1 MESEDMKL
9 IRTEEAVGSVL
20 CHDLTRIVPGQFKGA
35 QFKKG
40 HVVTA
45 EDIPML
51 LSMGK
56 DHLYVWEMQ
65 PGMLHE
71 DEAAERLGAIC
82 RNEHMLAGP
91 ISEGK
96 IELYAQRDG
105 LLRIDLDKLN
115 AINMLGEIV
124 IATRHSMSPVKAGD
138 KLAGARVIPLTIE
151 EEKLIQAEEL
161 AGGSPIMELL
171 PYKLRRAAVITTG
184 NEVFYGRVEDRF
196 TPVIEKKLMAYGI
209 ETAAHTVTD
218 DRPENILAAIEDMRS
233 RDIEL
238 LICTGGMSVDPD
250 DNTPGAIKESGT
262 EIVTYGAP
270 VLPGAMLLLGYY
282 GDGMPVMGLPG
293 CVMYAKATVFDL
305 LLPLVASGVR
315 ISREYIAAMGNGG
328 LCLSCPECSFPHCPF
343 GR

>member
-1 MESEDMKL
+1 MKL

-151 EEKLIQAEEL
+151 EEKLIRAEEI
-161 AGGSPIMELL
+161 AGDGPIMELL

-196 TPVIEKKLMAYGI
+196 TPVVEKKLMTYGI

-218 DRPENILAAIEDMRS
+218 DRPENILAAIEDMRG

-250 DNTPGAIKESGT
+250 DNTPGAIKESGA